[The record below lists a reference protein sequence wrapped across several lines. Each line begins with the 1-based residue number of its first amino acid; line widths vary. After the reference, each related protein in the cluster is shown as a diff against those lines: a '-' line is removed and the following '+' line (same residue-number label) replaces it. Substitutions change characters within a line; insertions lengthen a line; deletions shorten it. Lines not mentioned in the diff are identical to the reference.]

1 MVVARNLRVITVIT
15 LNEKRSLKEVVPIAY
30 TLEKRFLAVA
40 TFDSL
45 RVVSFQTEFK
55 TSSVVLPVR
64 VFFGFS
70 EKRKPSKYCL

>member
-1 MVVARNLRVITVIT
+1 MVARDLRVITVTT
-15 LNEKRSLKEVVPIAY
+15 LNQKRSLKEVVPIVY
-30 TLEKRFLAVA
+30 TPEKRFLAVA

-55 TSSVVLPVR
+55 TSSVFLPVR
-64 VFFGFS
+64 VFFDFS